1 VTTSHIRQIEREA
14 GSIDGVL
21 TMAELWRILISN
33 RHWVF
38 GFPVLFGLIAL
49 GYGLLAQP
57 QWEAA
62 AILQV
67 GRIPQIQQANLDPNG
82 ALIEPVAKAIERLKL
97 PAFRDGTLVALGVGT
112 QDPKAGLYR
121 NSLRLR
127 QLPNTDLIE
136 LRIRGFSRE
145 DAREFARLTVERL
158 AAIHGQ
164 VAQPTLLHL
173 RSLLEEV
180 ERELDQATV
189 ARDKLSL
196 TATRKDRPSPGERFS
211 ENVLL
216 ASILEARDDQI
227 RQLKERR
234 LLLIEMQAPQRTFP
248 TSLIDDV
255 FVPTTPVWPRP
266 WLSVGLAAAAG
277 LLAGVT
283 IALISAGLQ
292 RRTQLP

>member
-1 VTTSHIRQIEREA
+1 
-14 GSIDGVL
+14 
-21 TMAELWRILISN
+21 
-33 RHWVF
+33 
-38 GFPVLFGLIAL
+38 
-49 GYGLLAQP
+49 
-57 QWEAA
+57 
-62 AILQV
+62 
-67 GRIPQIQQANLDPNG
+67 
-82 ALIEPVAKAIERLKL
+82 LIEPVAKAIERLKL

>member
-1 VTTSHIRQIEREA
+1 MTTDHVRQFEREA
-14 GSIDGVL
+14 GSNDGVL
-21 TMAELWRILISN
+21 TMAELWRILIS
-33 RHWVF
+33 RRQWVF
-38 GFPVLFGLIAL
+38 GLPVLLGLIAL
-49 GYGLLAQP
+49 AHGLLTPP

-62 AILQV
+62 AIIQV
-67 GRIPQIQQANLDPNG
+67 GRIPQVRQANPDPNG
-82 ALIEPVAKAIERLKL
+82 GLIEPVAKAIERLKL
-97 PAFRDGTLVALGVGT
+97 ATFRDGTLLALGVGT

-121 NSLRLR
+121 DTLRLR

-136 LRIRGFSRE
+136 LRIRAFSPE
-145 DAREFARLTVERL
+145 DARKFVRVTVERL
-158 AAIHGQ
+158 AVIHGQ

-189 ARDKLSL
+189 ARGVLNS
-196 TATRKDRPSPGERFS
+196 TASRKDRPSPGERFS
-211 ENVLL
+211 ESVLL

-227 RQLKERR
+227 RRLKERR
-234 LLLIEMQAPQRTFP
+234 LLLIESLDPQRAFQ

-255 FVPTTPVWPRP
+255 FVPRTPAWPRTG
-266 WLSVGLAAAAG
+266 LSVALAAAAG

-283 IALISAGLQ
+283 IALISAAFQ